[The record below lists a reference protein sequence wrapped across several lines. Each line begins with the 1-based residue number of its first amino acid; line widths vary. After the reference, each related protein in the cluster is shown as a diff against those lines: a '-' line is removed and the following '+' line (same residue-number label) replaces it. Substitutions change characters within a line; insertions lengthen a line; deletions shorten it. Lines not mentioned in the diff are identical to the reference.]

1 MKNGR
6 INAIDIRKVC
16 VFCGSRR
23 GHNPNFSNAA
33 IMLGQKMAHLD
44 MELIYGG
51 GGVGLMG
58 DIAQAVIDAGG
69 RVTGI
74 IPDFLQEKEE
84 VLIDVDELI
93 ITKSMHER
101 KQIMYEISDAFVT
114 LPGGIGTVDELV
126 EMMTLSKLHQH
137 AKPIILV
144 NLEGYWDP
152 FLQLMKHMQAE
163 DYIDGHYT
171 PSYTVVDSIDA
182 TIQLLATNQPQI
194 HKDVEAIISNRL

>member
-1 MKNGR
+1 MSQVKS
-6 INAIDIRKVC
+6 IC
-16 VFCGSRR
+16 VYCGSSDDVK
-23 GHNPNFSNAA
+23 PEY
-33 IMLGQKMAHLD
+33 L
-44 MELIYGG
+44 ELARATGTALAKAGIRMVYGG

-58 DIAQAVIDAGG
+58 DIAQATIDAGG

-84 VLIDVDELI
+84 VLIDVDDLI
-93 ITKSMHER
+93 ITQSMHER
-101 KQIMYEISDAFVT
+101 KQIMYEMSDAFVT
-114 LPGGIGTVDELV
+114 LPGGVGTVDEIV

-171 PSYTVVDSIDA
+171 PSYTVVDSIDETLKA
-182 TIQLLATNQPQI
+182 LAADRPTIRPEIAS
-194 HKDVEAIISNRL
+194 AISDRL

>member
-6 INAIDIRKVC
+6 INGIEIRKVC
-16 VFCGSRR
+16 VFCGSRK
-23 GHNPNFSNAA
+23 GHNPHFSNAA
-33 IMLGQKMAHLD
+33 IMLGQAMARRD

-58 DIAQAVIDAGG
+58 DIAQATIDAGG

-84 VLIDVDELI
+84 VLIDVDDLI
-93 ITKSMHER
+93 ITQSMHER
-101 KQIMYEISDAFVT
+101 KQIMYEMSDAFVT
-114 LPGGIGTVDELV
+114 LPGGVGTVDEIV

-171 PSYTVVDSIDA
+171 PSYTVVDSIDETLKA
-182 TIQLLATNQPQI
+182 LAADRPTIRPEIAS
-194 HKDVEAIISNRL
+194 AISDRL